1 MKYLDTNKLLSKFQ
15 YGFRPR
21 LSTEYAATILLDDI
35 RKSVDNDQLVGA
47 VFVDLSKAFDTISH
61 AILLEK
67 LAIYGI
73 KDGELEWFKDYLFSR
88 KAVVAFNSCLSNQ
101 QDLLTGVPQ
110 GSILGP
116 LLSLISFNDA
126 VEVLEHSSILKDADD
141 TVLYVAGREIDSIED
156 KLSKDMDNL
165 SEWLRCNELILNL
178 KKGKTESILFGTA
191 QRIGKQLNEPLKV
204 AISQP
209 ISTVINDTKDYKYLG
224 VQVDTTLSLN
234 SHFDKC
240 FKRASSR
247 LRLLANLRS
256 SMDNTTASTIYR
268 TMILPTFTYCGI
280 LLLKLSV
287 FKSFN
292 VILSILT
299 SFRV

>member
-1 MKYLDTNKLLSKFQ
+1 M
-15 YGFRPR
+15 
-21 LSTEYAATILLDDI
+21 LDDI

-88 KAVVAFNSCLSNQ
+88 KVVVAFNSCMSNQ

-116 LLSLISFNDA
+116 LLFLISFNDA
-126 VEVLEHSSILKDADD
+126 VEVVEHSSILKYADD

-191 QRIGKQLNEPLKV
+191 
-204 AISQP
+204 
-209 ISTVINDTKDYKYLG
+209 
-224 VQVDTTLSLN
+224 
-234 SHFDKC
+234 
-240 FKRASSR
+240 
-247 LRLLANLRS
+247 
-256 SMDNTTASTIYR
+256 
-268 TMILPTFTYCGI
+268 
-280 LLLKLSV
+280 
-287 FKSFN
+287 
-292 VILSILT
+292 
-299 SFRV
+299 